1 VKETVSPPRGWE
13 IHSAAP
19 STHRIEL
26 KIGLPQPNFG
36 VLEKH
41 LYEVSDPSHSR
52 YGQHLSKAEV
62 EALVAPHPESLDLVN
77 DWLASYGFEEN
88 DMVRSPAQDWVT
100 IKVPVRLAEEML
112 DTVRIL
118 FTYIPSQ
125 LTRS

>member
-1 VKETVSPPRGWE
+1 MKEAVTPGPDWKIQEV
-13 IHSAAP
+13 AP

-26 KIGLPQPNFG
+26 KIGLPQPNFS

-62 EALVAPHPESLDLVN
+62 EALVAPHPESLELVN
-77 DWLASYGFEEN
+77 DWLASHGFEEE
-88 DMVRSPAQDWVT
+88 DIVRSPAQDWAT
-100 IKVPVRLAEEML
+100 IVVPVRLAEKML

-118 FTYIPSQ
+118 PTIP
-125 LTRS
+125 